1 MIYQMEN
8 LNVTHITFCS
18 CACIQIPCKREN
30 KTGNELNYTAE
41 LLEHWENMRKGSSQ
55 IYF

>member
-1 MIYQMEN
+1 MLYQMEN